1 MVEEFF
7 EETASLKIVN
17 LCNDQGLKCHGAHLG
32 SAPAPLL
39 RSPHTSFQERTQG
52 AQAPVTHFECPY
64 LI

>member
-7 EETASLKIVN
+7 EETAALKIVN

-39 RSPHTSFQERTQG
+39 RPPTSFQERAWG
-52 AQAPVTHFECPY
+52 LKPRCLILRAPT
-64 LI
+64 